1 VNARLVSTEILLQET
16 VSLALKTVWHVWE
29 ELPMN
34 VLKDVKETQYHQST
48 QTIMFVYSHV
58 NVQSELLERTVN

>member
-16 VSLALKTVWHVWE
+16 VSLALKTVCHVWE
-29 ELPMN
+29 ELSMT

-58 NVQSELLERTVN
+58 NVQSELLELTVN